1 MQKRR
6 STRTRCPIRR
16 GAGGN
21 EVVLE
26 CERLW
31 QVARLGRA
39 EVRVVPWVLGHPCS
53 FSAAGAVP
61 WCPRRGRGWGG
72 ALRGSGRRA
81 GKGTLWALILLHAFY
96 TYKPILHPVRWLGRG
111 LWKHTD
117 ESWSPVTC
125 QSPDFIT
132 LLT

>member
-1 MQKRR
+1 MPNKTLVALGAMRSSSNVKGCGKSPGWAGQKWGSSLGFLAIPALSQRQEQ
-6 STRTRCPIRR
+6 CL
-16 GAGGN
+16 GVLAADGGG
-21 EVVLE
+21 E
-26 CERLW
+26 CGG
-31 QVARLGRA
+31 V
-39 EVRVVPWVLGHPCS
+39 
-53 FSAAGAVP
+53 
-61 WCPRRGRGWGG
+61 GWGG